1 MQVACILRLL
11 QVYMYMYSRDLINDL
26 NENLKEF
33 KKTRKIQGGTCM
45 YMYVWTEP
53 SQLGKGPIRLFSFHP
68 TILCVYI
75 LNIFIHFT
83 ARVLLHMFLTF

>member
-26 NENLKEF
+26 NENLEEF

-45 YMYVWTEP
+45 YMYV
-53 SQLGKGPIRLFSFHP
+53 
-68 TILCVYI
+68 
-75 LNIFIHFT
+75 
-83 ARVLLHMFLTF
+83 